1 MNIKIPLQ
9 CFLYFYI
16 PPQDG
21 SIMLTLTSPKQRV
34 MFLMFAVCC
43 NLQPTFLT
51 SHKLSYSY
59 FSPTKL
65 RFALCHDCVRHFQ
78 TVHSSN
84 LNKVLKYYTIKYKS
98 QNMTFG
104 DKSLANLL

>member
-34 MFLMFAVCC
+34 MFLMFAAICS
-43 NLQPTFLT
+43 QPFSLHTDFHILI
-51 SHKLSYSY
+51 SVPLSSKDGLH
-59 FSPTKL
+59 SVMIMSDIC
-65 RFALCHDCVRHFQ
+65 RQC
-78 TVHSSN
+78 SSN
-84 LNKVLKYYTIKYKS
+84 LNKINIYLFLKILYNKI
-98 QNMTFG
+98 
-104 DKSLANLL
+104 